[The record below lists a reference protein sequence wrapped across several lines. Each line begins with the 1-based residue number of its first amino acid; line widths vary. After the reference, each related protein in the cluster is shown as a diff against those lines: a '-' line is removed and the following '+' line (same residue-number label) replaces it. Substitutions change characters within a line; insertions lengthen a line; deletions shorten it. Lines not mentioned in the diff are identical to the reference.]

1 MYYIDEERKLKFV
14 FRCIKFLKA
23 RLIEVKNTSIS
34 IEYYNASTDDSKP
47 IDHINIDNY
56 PPYYKITYLFPK
68 MYVTTG
74 GPEISEDVSY
84 SFWLSSTDILK
95 FYKNRNPS
103 LHDICE
109 ILKIDKDGFDEDV
122 IPFNSSISKSWIF
135 PQNKLLLENIRK
147 YGIIYLIVAWGA
159 LLNQED
165 LVMDNDDV
173 IHLNPTAYKFW
184 VEALKKKPLNSIN
197 WPFSLSNPEAD
208 RYNYELVFN
217 GTFIDN
223 WPCKPEPQIKTPKFT
238 IGTIKRK

>member
-1 MYYIDEERKLKFV
+1 MVLV
-14 FRCIKFLKA
+14 
-23 RLIEVKNTSIS
+23 
-34 IEYYNASTDDSKP
+34 
-47 IDHINIDNY
+47 
-56 PPYYKITYLFPK
+56 LF
-68 MYVTTG
+68 
-74 GPEISEDVSY
+74 I
-84 SFWLSSTDILK
+84 FCL
-95 FYKNRNPS
+95 F
-103 LHDICE
+103 
-109 ILKIDKDGFDEDV
+109 
-122 IPFNSSISKSWIF
+122 PFNSSISKSWIF

-197 WPFSLSNPEAD
+197 WPFSLNNPEAD

-223 WPCKPEPQIKTPKFT
+223 WPYKPEPQIKTPKFT